1 LVIAGVS
8 GDLISSTFL
17 DRHVQSMGALPDQA
31 AWARQLVRW
40 WRRASRTLGPA
51 VAPRV
56 VLDVG
61 ARPLLALLGYEL
73 SGVEPHAWG
82 YGARATT
89 AAGTR
94 ALLLTLTWTT
104 PAAVGWRLAVD
115 ASLVDGV
122 EWALLFN
129 GRSLIV
135 ADVTRP
141 WSQRHLRFDL
151 ARLCTH
157 ASGPVTLRAI
167 AGADATGSS
176 LATLAAASDDHGR
189 QVCAGLGDGVL
200 DALDV
205 LINGLTAT
213 HARPSVRIARPVFDQ
228 CLTIVYR
235 VLFLLFAE
243 ARGLVPTWHRVYRDA
258 YSIDMLCRRLLRTPA
273 LPGAWA
279 LLRATAR
286 LAHAGCIVDDLR
298 VTAFNGRLF
307 APAVTPLAER
317 SRVPDE
323 VASRTVLAL
332 GTTPTP
338 RGRERIAFHDLGVEQ
353 LGAVYERVLDFE
365 PVREERRFRLRATST
380 ARKASGS
387 FYTPRLM
394 TDFLVRRTL
403 APLTDGRSAEE
414 ILSLRVLD
422 PAMGSGAFL
431 VAACRYLTMRAEQA
445 LIASGEWADGDIDE
459 RDRAD
464 LGRAIAERCLFG
476 IDLNPTAVQLARLS
490 LWLTTLAADRPLTFL
505 DHHLVTGNSL
515 IGARLGDLGEP
526 PRLRAAPRAH
536 GDQLHLF
543 DADAVATLSRHVLP
557 ARLRLA
563 HEPSLTPA
571 VVRAKERGL
580 DALNDAA
587 GPLAAWQRAADLW
600 CGLALTSSPATAG
613 LYNELQRHVAG
624 LATTLPRARLD
635 AQTGTLMFAAR
646 AACACHWELTFPEV
660 FLHEDGTPRADAGFD
675 AVLGNPPWEM
685 LRADLGDAVSRTTT
699 RSQTEPLLAF
709 VRRSGH
715 YPRQGRGHVNHYQLF
730 LERALDALAPSGR
743 LGLILPAGV
752 QSDAGSAD
760 LRRALLDQ
768 VNVDTWLT
776 FDNRRGIFPIHRGVQ
791 FVLIGGTRGESTT
804 RLAVAS
810 GLSDADVLG
819 HLPDLP
825 TARSTLPHITF
836 TRPWLRRW
844 DPVHETIPSLTSA
857 MDAAV
862 LDAAMAC
869 PPLADS
875 QGWHVTFGRELNA
888 TDDRD
893 AFVSLDARMWPVV
906 DGRHLRPF
914 GVALDQVTRG
924 IDPHVA
930 TARLGSV
937 NAALRPRL
945 AYRDVASRTNMLTLI
960 AAVLPPRTVSTHT
973 VFCAKQTLE
982 DDDLWCLLAL
992 LNSLTANFL
1001 VRLQAGTHVSAAL
1014 MARMPVPRPISGSAL
1029 HTGLATAARD
1039 VARAPSWDAAPAA
1052 YARVHALA
1060 ARAYGLS
1067 AAHFTHVVSTFP
1079 LLSESVRSAS
1089 LDAFARMTS
1098 DG

>member
-1 LVIAGVS
+1 MIAGVS
-8 GDLISSTFL
+8 GDLVSSTFL
-17 DRHVQSMGALPDQA
+17 DRHLQSIGALPDQST
-31 AWARQLVRW
+31 WTRQLLQW
-40 WRRASRTLGPA
+40 WRRASRALGPA
-51 VAPRV
+51 AAPRL
-56 VLDVG
+56 VLDAG

-73 SGVEPHAWG
+73 SHVEPHAWG
-82 YGARATT
+82 FGARVT
-89 AAGTR
+89 ALAGSR
-94 ALLLTLTWTT
+94 ALLLTTAWTT
-104 PAAVGWRLAVD
+104 PALTGWRLAVD
-115 ASLVDGV
+115 ACLVEGV

-129 GRSLIV
+129 GRSLVV

-141 WSQRHLRFDL
+141 WARRYLAFDL
-151 ARLCTH
+151 ASVCAH
-157 ASGPVTLRAI
+157 ATGPATLRAI
-167 AGADATGSS
+167 AGAHVAGAP

-189 QVCAGLGDGVL
+189 QVCARLGDGVL
-200 DALDV
+200 DALGV
-205 LINGLTAT
+205 LLNGLTAT
-213 HARPSVRIARPVFDQ
+213 QTRPTVRLARPVFDQ

-258 YSIDMLCRRLLRTPA
+258 YSIDMLCRRLLRTPI
-273 LPGAWA
+273 LPGAWT

-332 GTTPTP
+332 GTTPTA

-365 PVREERRFRLRATST
+365 PVREERHFHLRATST

-387 FYTPRLM
+387 FYTPRLV

-431 VAACRYLTMRAEQA
+431 VAACRYLAARAEQA
-445 LIASGEWADGDIDE
+445 LIASGEWVDGEIDE

-464 LGRAIAERCLFG
+464 LGRAVAERCLFG

-515 IGARLGDLGEP
+515 IGARLVDLGQP
-526 PRLRAAPRAH
+526 PRLRAAHAAH
-536 GDQLHLF
+536 DDQLRLF
-543 DADAVATLSRHVLP
+543 DADAVAALGRHVLP
-557 ARLRLA
+557 ARRRLA

-571 VVRAKERGL
+571 AVRAKERGL

-600 CGLALTSSPATAG
+600 CGLALTSSKTTSG
-613 LYNELQRHVAG
+613 LYDELQRHVAG
-624 LATTLPRARLD
+624 LSTTVPGAKLD
-635 AQTGTLMFAAR
+635 AQADALMAAAR
-646 AACACHWELTFPEV
+646 ATGACHWELTFPEV
-660 FLHEDGTPRADAGFD
+660 FLHQDGTPRADAGFD

-685 LRADLGDAVSRTTT
+685 LRADLGDATNRTGA
-699 RSQTEPLLAF
+699 RAQTERLLAF

-730 LERALDALAPSGR
+730 LERTLDALAPSGR
-743 LGLILPAGV
+743 LGLILPAGI
-752 QSDAGSAD
+752 QSDTGSAS
-760 LRRALLDQ
+760 LRRALLDD
-768 VNVDTWLT
+768 VSVDTWLT
-776 FDNRRGIFPIHRGVQ
+776 FDNRRGIFPIHRGMQ
-791 FVLIGGTRGESTT
+791 FALINGARGGPTT
-804 RLAVAS
+804 KLAMAC
-810 GLSDADVLG
+810 GLSDAGVLG

-825 TARSTLPHITF
+825 PARSTLPQITF
-836 TRPWLRRW
+836 TRAWLRRW
-844 DPVHETIPSLTSA
+844 DPVHETIPALSSV

-862 LDAAMAC
+862 LETAMAC
-869 PPLADS
+869 PPLADAG
-875 QGWHVTFGRELNA
+875 GWRVTFGRELNA

-893 AFVSLDARMWPVV
+893 AFVAGNARTWPVV

-924 IDPHVA
+924 IDPRVA
-930 TARLGSV
+930 AARLG
-937 NAALRPRL
+937 NADGLLRPRL

-960 AAVLPPRTVSTHT
+960 AAVLPPHTVSTHT
-973 VFCAKQTLE
+973 VFCAKQSLE
-982 DDDLWCLLAL
+982 DDDQWCLLAL

-1014 MARMPVPRPISGSAL
+1014 MARLPVPRPARGSAL
-1029 HTGLATAARD
+1029 HSGLATAARTM
-1039 VARAPSWDAAPAA
+1039 AAASSWDTAPDT
-1052 YARVHALA
+1052 YALVHALA

-1067 AAHFTHVVSTFP
+1067 TAHVTHVVSTFP
-1079 LLSESVRSAS
+1079 LLPASLRAAS
-1089 LDAFARMTS
+1089 LDAFARLAPA
-1098 DG
+1098 G